1 MRSPSSLGRTG
12 RVTSQAGA
20 ARNHLDPEPAGKA
33 QLPPRPVKPRTT
45 FLLQKRCWWADGPSR
60 PAGAAQARGP
70 TAHAL
75 SHKASVG
82 LQGHR
87 KPPLQTPHSR
97 SSWPG
102 VPQEQRDVGGRA
114 PRPAGPVRPGHTA
127 HSARPRHP
135 GDIQDGERLLR
146 PPAGKAA
153 LSSHA
158 DTQQAPLPSG
168 QDPWGGQDQGERP
181 AQVGGCTEQLRKQ
194 GTVLGRGPTPALP
207 PSNDVTLCL
216 SPWGLHPL

>member
-1 MRSPSSLGRTG
+1 MWSPSSLGRTG

-20 ARNHLDPEPAGKA
+20 ARNRPNPEPAGEV

-45 FLLQKRCWWADGPSR
+45 FPLQKRCWWADGPAR

-87 KPPLQTPHSR
+87 KPPLQAPHPR

-102 VPQEQRDVGGRA
+102 VPQEQRDVGGR
-114 PRPAGPVRPGHTA
+114 
-127 HSARPRHP
+127 HP
-135 GDIQDGERLLR
+135 GDIQEGRRLLR

-153 LSSHA
+153 LA
-158 DTQQAPLPSG
+158 T
-168 QDPWGGQDQGERP
+168 
-181 AQVGGCTEQLRKQ
+181 T
-194 GTVLGRGPTPALP
+194 PTPSRP
-207 PSNDVTLCL
+207 PSPQGRIPAGGRTRVSSQHRLGGAQSNSGSKGRSREGVRHQPC
-216 SPWGLHPL
+216 PPPVM